1 MHSLPDLGSAT
12 LSQQHGA
19 RLLFRLVRG
28 ILIAL
33 ATIACACFAGGM
45 ADGCSPAVFS
55 PLAAPQAG
63 GALDGDPV
71 RYDDLAPGAHLS
83 GSPVSSSPAI

>member
-1 MHSLPDLGSAT
+1 MHSLPDFGSAT

-45 ADGCSPAVFS
+45 ADGCPPAAFS
-55 PLAAPQAG
+55 HVAAPQAG
-63 GALDGDPV
+63 GALDADPV
-71 RYDDLAPGAHLS
+71 RYDDLAPGARSS
-83 GSPVSSSPAI
+83 GPPVPSSPAI